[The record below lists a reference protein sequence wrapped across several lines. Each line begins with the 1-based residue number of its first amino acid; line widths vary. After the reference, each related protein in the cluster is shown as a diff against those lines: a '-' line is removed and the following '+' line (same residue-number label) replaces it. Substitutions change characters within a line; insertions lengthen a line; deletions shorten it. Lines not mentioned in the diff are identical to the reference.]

1 MGASTARTAPA
12 VDRPFFHADHV
23 GSLLR
28 PERLHAARARFERGE
43 ISAEA
48 LRAVEDE
55 CIAAIIRMQEEIGLP
70 AITDG
75 EFRRQV
81 WWREFIIAID
91 GIAIGGPDDS
101 AAFGGK
107 DKVEAKYL
115 PKIVETRSKLGRSKP
130 IMERD
135 YSFIRDHTK
144 GLPKVTIPSP
154 SRIHFHGGRAAI
166 DRRAYPSLDQ
176 FWDDV
181 VAVYR
186 AEIAALEAQG
196 CRFIQIDDPVLCYF
210 LEDRIHDKLKARGED
225 PDATLATYVDV
236 LNRIIAPRRPT
247 TTIAVH
253 VCRGNAGNAWAVG
266 GSYTRI
272 AEAIFPVLD
281 CDVMLLEYDDERSG
295 DFMPLKL
302 MPKDKKVVLGLVTT
316 KHGTMEK
323 PDVLRR
329 RLDEASRFLPMEHL
343 AISPQCGFASTVGG
357 NAIAYDNQVAKLKL
371 VVDTARAV
379 WGHV

>member
-1 MGASTARTAPA
+1 MAAQTARAATAA
-12 VDRPFFHADHV
+12 TRPFFHADHV

-28 PERLHAARARFERGE
+28 PERLHAARARFSSGE
-43 ISAEA
+43 ITADA
-48 LRAVEDE
+48 LRDVEDA
-55 CIAAIIRMQEEIGLP
+55 CIREIIRLQDEIGLP

-75 EFRRQV
+75 EFRRTV
-81 WWREFIIAID
+81 WWLEFIVGID
-91 GIAIGGPDDS
+91 GIKIGGPDTS
-101 AAFGGK
+101 AAFGGE
-107 DKVEAKYL
+107 DKEAAKYL
-115 PKIVETRSKLGRSKP
+115 PKIVETQTKLRRTKP

-135 YSFIRDHTK
+135 YVFLRDNAK

-166 DRRAYPSLDQ
+166 DAKAYPSLDA
-176 FWDDV
+176 FWDDIV
-181 VAVYR
+181 TVYQ
-186 AEIAALEAQG
+186 AEIAALEALG

-210 LEDRIHDKLKARGED
+210 LEDRIQDKLRARGEN
-225 PDATLATYVDV
+225 PDETLRTYVDV
-236 LNRIIAPRRPT
+236 LNRIMAKRKPT
-247 TTIAVH
+247 TTLAVH

-272 AEAIFPVLD
+272 AEAIFPALD

-316 KHGTMEK
+316 KHG
-323 PDVLRR
+323 VLEDQGVLHR
-329 RLDEASRFLPMEHL
+329 RLDEAARFLPMENL

-357 NAIAYDNQVAKLKL
+357 NDIAYDNQVAKLKL
-371 VVDTARAV
+371 VVETARAV
-379 WGHV
+379 WGHL

>member
-1 MGASTARTAPA
+1 MGAQTAAKAAAT
-12 VDRPFFHADHV
+12 RPFFHADHI

-43 ISAEA
+43 ISAEV
-48 LRAVEDE
+48 LRDVEDA
-55 CIAAIIRMQEEIGLP
+55 CIADIIRLQEEVGLP

-75 EFRRQV
+75 EFRRAV

-101 AAFGGK
+101 AAFRGA
-107 DKVEAKYL
+107 DKADARYL
-115 PKIVETRSKLGRSKP
+115 PKIVETRAKLRRTKP
-130 IMERD
+130 IMARD
-135 YSFIRDHTK
+135 FAFIRDHTK

-166 DRRAYPSLDQ
+166 DKTAYPSLDD
-176 FWDDV
+176 FWADV
-181 VAVYR
+181 VEVYR

-210 LEDRIHDKLKARGED
+210 LEDRIHDKLKARGEN
-225 PDATLATYVDV
+225 PDETLADYVEV
-236 LNRIIAPRRPT
+236 LNRIIEARGPAT
-247 TTIAVH
+247 TVAVH

-272 AEAIFPVLD
+272 AEAIFPMLA

-302 MPKDKKVVLGLVTT
+302 MPKHRKVVLGLVTT

-329 RLDEASRFLPMEHL
+329 RLDEASRFLPMENL

-357 NAIAYDNQVAKLKL
+357 NAIAYDDEVAKLKL

>member
-1 MGASTARTAPA
+1 MATRTAAAPA
-12 VDRPFFHADHV
+12 ATRPFFHADHV

-48 LRAVEDE
+48 LRDVEDD
-55 CIAAIIRMQEEIGLP
+55 CIAEIIRLQEQIGLP

-75 EFRRQV
+75 EFRRAV
-81 WWREFIIAID
+81 WWREFIIGID

-101 AAFGGK
+101 AAFGGA
-107 DKVEAKYL
+107 DKADAKYL
-115 PKIVETRSKLGRSKP
+115 PKIVETRGKLRRTKP
-130 IMERD
+130 IMARD
-135 YSFIRDHTK
+135 FAFIRDRTK
-144 GLPKVTIPSP
+144 FLPKVTIPSP

-166 DRRAYPSLDQ
+166 DKKTYPSLDA
-176 FWDDV
+176 FWADIV
-181 VAVYR
+181 EVYR

-225 PDATLATYVDV
+225 PDETLDVYVEA
-236 LNRIIAPRRPT
+236 LNRIIEARGPAT
-247 TTIAVH
+247 TVAVH

-272 AEAIFPVLD
+272 AEAIFPKLA

-302 MPKDKKVVLGLVTT
+302 MPRHRKVVLGLVTT

-329 RLDEASRFLPMEHL
+329 RLDEASRFLPMENL

-357 NAIAYDNQVAKLKL
+357 NAILYDDEVAKLKL

>member
-1 MGASTARTAPA
+1 MGASPA
-12 VDRPFFHADHV
+12 SRPFFHADHV

-28 PERLHAARARFERGE
+28 PARLHAARAQFDKGE
-43 ISAEA
+43 ITAEA
-48 LRAVEDE
+48 LRTIEDA
-55 CIAAIIRMQEEIGLP
+55 CIEEIIRLQERVGLP

-75 EFRRQV
+75 EFRRAL
-81 WWREFIIAID
+81 WWREFIVAID

-101 AAFGGK
+101 AAFGGQ
-107 DKVEAKYL
+107 DKAKAVYL
-115 PKIVETRSKLGRSKP
+115 PKIVETRGKIGRSKP
-130 IMERD
+130 IMARD
-135 YSFIRDHTK
+135 FAFIRDRTK
-144 GLPKVTIPSP
+144 GIPKVTIPSP
-154 SRIHFHGGRAAI
+154 SRIHFHGGRDAI
-166 DRRAYPSLDQ
+166 DRAAYPSLDE

-186 AEIAALEAQG
+186 AEIAALEADG

-210 LEDRIHDKLKARGED
+210 LEDRIHDKLRDRGED
-225 PDATLATYVDV
+225 PDDTLATYVDV
-236 LNRIIAPRRPT
+236 LNRIIEARGPT
-247 TTIAVH
+247 TAVAVH

-272 AEAIFPVLD
+272 AEAIFPKLA
-281 CDVMLLEYDDERSG
+281 CDEMLLEYDDERSG

-302 MPKDKKVVLGLVTT
+302 MPKQRKVVLGLVTT

-329 RLDEASRFLPMEHL
+329 RIDEAARFLPMENL
-343 AISPQCGFASTVGG
+343 AISPQCGFASTAGG
-357 NAIAYDNQVAKLKL
+357 NAIAYDDEVAKLRL